1 MCWPDRKS
9 RVCSTCPVF
18 RISRATSKNEVVE
31 TQPRWCTQ
39 PKHARGHKH
48 TAPQLCKPCT
58 TTRIHQTN
66 LPQSCTTGTSNKTAD
81 LQQDCMLRR
90 IWQTEN
96 HSQDSRRQTESC
108 SNTSRSTIDRH
119 GKTVVFNSAIVHNRD
134 RRAGRMNDTVP
145 AVLRVYF
152 LGLEQWVLSRMFV
165 WARISSVFEA
175 GRHPVFSL
183 LSPDWPVSEK

>member
-1 MCWPDRKS
+1 M
-9 RVCSTCPVF
+9 
-18 RISRATSKNEVVE
+18 
-31 TQPRWCTQ
+31 
-39 PKHARGHKH
+39 
-48 TAPQLCKPCT
+48 
-58 TTRIHQTN
+58 
-66 LPQSCTTGTSNKTAD
+66 
-81 LQQDCMLRR
+81 LQRT
-90 IWQTEN
+90 WQTEN

-134 RRAGRMNDTVP
+134 RRAGRMNDTFP

-152 LGLEQWVLSRMFV
+152 LGLEQWVLPRMFV

-175 GRHPVFSL
+175 GRHPVFSW